1 MIFNLTEKINTDI
14 FKMNINDIMIPIL
27 FAGDRQTCCDY
38 FLHMYQGDE
47 LIGLSSFSLQGE
59 MYNDTPEIVGVYILP
74 KYRNK
79 GYGKELIEKSIE
91 TFSSF
96 TDKKISMDIITL
108 YDNTMLHIIE
118 KYYSDIINYKKF

>member
-14 FKMNINDIMIPIL
+14 FKMNINDMMIPIL

-79 GYGKELIEKSIE
+79 GYGKELIKKSIE